1 MITLAKWSVDDYH
14 AMIEAGILSDRPV
27 ELLAGEIVEMSPE
40 GPLHRYT
47 LTESVK
53 YLRSVLEDKA
63 EVQEA
68 HPITLSDSEP
78 EPDITIIQSP
88 NSRYKTRH
96 PYPEDI
102 YWLIEIANTTLT
114 RDLTL
119 KQRIYANNNIR
130 EYWVVNLVKT
140 EITVF
145 TQPLNDS
152 YQQQQ
157 IYKQGNICA
166 LAFPDIQ
173 ISVSKI
179 LQQ

>member
-14 AMIEAGILSDRPV
+14 AMITAGILSDRSV
-27 ELLAGEIVEMSPE
+27 ELLAGEIIEMSPE

-47 LTESVK
+47 LTEGVK

-78 EPDITIIQSP
+78 EPDITIIKSP

-119 KQRIYANNNIR
+119 KQRIYAKNNIR
-130 EYWVVNLVKT
+130 EYWVVDLVKK

-157 IYKQGNICA
+157 TYTQGAIFP
-166 LAFPDIQ
+166 LAFPELE
-173 ISVSKI
+173 ISVSRI
-179 LQQ
+179 LQE